1 MDPDLI
7 YSKTASGEEAM
18 HQRTRVMQ
26 RNVRMVLILVDSQS
40 TVADLC
46 LKTGNPQLTENAL
59 RDLEKGGFIVPRVE
73 QDSLWGESKKVAQ
86 EIRESAI
93 SKAIQISSLGAKN
106 VSEPSLSE
114 NPVAIDSAFQN
125 PAQSDSSVSQFSLA
139 PMPSEQDSG
148 EKLPPVIAQEVT
160 QDSPQKQT
168 RSAEEPK
175 PSFLERLK
183 ALLPSPRH
191 NNDEAISIKPIRR
204 GQRNTMSWSLIA
216 VFVFFGTLGLAYL
229 TILFFPYDSF
239 LPEVEVAFAQAS
251 GRPVKVGSM
260 RVDVYPKPGLLLG
273 NVRIGTDKDEIRI
286 TELRLL
292 PAIGSLIMGK
302 KTFRE
307 VVLSGVSLPAE
318 LIAGL
323 PSVFVALSKPTARV
337 SVDRIRFEKTEVSF
351 GGLGF
356 SGMEGEARRSGDG
369 SFQSLK
375 LRAPDQSMSFEVK
388 PLAQGLEVALE
399 GFGWHPSQ
407 GSPFLFDSVNLNGS
421 IANGVFTIRSME
433 LRLFDGLIQGVA
445 VLQADKQ
452 PSIAGEIVFERVNTT
467 RLGNAVGVGEK
478 FSGGI
483 SGKLKFSSTAD
494 SWATIFSA
502 INAEGTFTVRRGS
515 IRGIDLAEAVRRVS
529 NMSVQGGATQFEQL
543 SGSVNFTPMSY
554 QFNGLILDSGLMQST
569 GQIEVS
575 KNLEIRGKM
584 VLQMRGTVNQTRV
597 PVTISGQL
605 NAPELQVG
613 KK

>member
-1 MDPDLI
+1 
-7 YSKTASGEEAM
+7 M

-59 RDLEKGGFIVPRVE
+59 RDLEKGGFIEPRVE

-86 EIRESAI
+86 EIREAAI
-93 SKAIQISSLGAKN
+93 NKAIQISSPGAVGVVESS
-106 VSEPSLSE
+106 VSDS
-114 NPVAIDSAFQN
+114 PVSIDPVLDHLAE
-125 PAQSDSSVSQFSLA
+125 SDSSKSQLPLSSMHSMQVSGANYPVFSQEDTQKL
-139 PMPSEQDSG
+139 SE
-148 EKLPPVIAQEVT
+148 
-160 QDSPQKQT
+160 KQST
-168 RSAEEPK
+168 LGQVAK

-183 ALLPSPRH
+183 TLLANARQKNH
-191 NNDEAISIKPIRR
+191 DAISIKPIRR
-204 GQRNTMSWSLIA
+204 GQKFAMSWSLIA

-239 LPEVEVAFAQAS
+239 LPDVEVAFAQAT

-260 RVDVYPKPGLLLG
+260 RVDVYPKTGLLLG

-286 TELRLL
+286 AELRLM
-292 PAIGSLIMGK
+292 PVIGSLIMGK

-307 VVLSGVSLPAE
+307 TTLSGVSLPAE

-323 PSVFVALSKPTARV
+323 PSVFVALSKPTTRV
-337 SVDRIRFEKTEVSF
+337 SVNQIRFEKTEVSF

-356 SGMEGEARRSGDG
+356 SGMEGEARRSEDG
-369 SFQSLK
+369 LFQSLK
-375 LRAPDQSMSFEVK
+375 LRTPDQSLSFEAK
-388 PLAQGLEVALE
+388 PMAQGLEVALE

-452 PSIAGEIVFERVNTT
+452 PSISGEIVFERVNTA
-467 RLGNAVGVGEK
+467 RLGNAMGFGEK
-478 FSGGI
+478 FTGGI
-483 SGKLKFSSTAD
+483 TGKLKFSSTTD

-502 INAEGTFTVRRGS
+502 INAEGNFTVRRGS

-529 NMSVQGGATQFEQL
+529 NMSVQGGATLFEQL
-543 SGSVNFTPMSY
+543 SGSVNFTPTSY

-575 KNLEIRGKM
+575 KKLEIRGKM
-584 VLQMRGTVNQTRV
+584 VLQMLGTANQTRV
-597 PVTISGQL
+597 PVTISGL
-605 NAPELQVG
+605 LDAPVLQVG
-613 KK
+613 NK

>member
-1 MDPDLI
+1 
-7 YSKTASGEEAM
+7 M

-46 LKTGNPQLTENAL
+46 HKTGNPQLTENAL
-59 RDLEKGGFIVPRVE
+59 RDLEKGGFILPRVE

-86 EIRESAI
+86 EIREAAI
-93 SKAIQISSLGAKN
+93 NKAIQISSLGAKN
-106 VSEPSLSE
+106 VSEPSMTE
-114 NPVAIDSAFQN
+114 NPISIHSAFKN
-125 PAQSDSSVSQFSLA
+125 PAQSDSSISQFSLA
-139 PMPSEQDSG
+139 PMPSEQNAGDELTS
-148 EKLPPVIAQEVT
+148 LVAQEES
-160 QDSPQKQT
+160 QDSSEKQSRT
-168 RSAEEPK
+168 AEEEK
-175 PSFLERLK
+175 PTFLERLNSI
-183 ALLPSPRH
+183 LPSSRQK
-191 NNDEAISIKPIRR
+191 NDEDISIKPIRR

-216 VFVFFGTLGLAYL
+216 VFVFFGTIGLAYL

-239 LPEVEVAFAQAS
+239 LPEVEGAFSEAS
-251 GRPVKVGSM
+251 GRPVKVESM

-273 NVRIGTDKDEIRI
+273 NVRIGTDKDEIHI
-286 TELRLL
+286 AELRFL
-292 PAIGSLIMGK
+292 PVIGSMIMGK

-337 SVDRIRFEKTEVSF
+337 SVEHIRFEKTEVSF

-356 SGMEGEARRSGDG
+356 SGMEGEAMRSGDG

-375 LRAPDQSMSFEVK
+375 LRASDQSLSFEVK

-407 GSPFLFDSVNLNGS
+407 GSPFLFDSVNLNGT
-421 IANGVFTIRSME
+421 IENGAFTIRSME

-445 VLQADKQ
+445 VLRADNQ
-452 PSIAGEIVFERVNTT
+452 PSMTGEVLFERVNAA

-478 FSGGI
+478 FTGGI
-483 SGKLKFSSTAD
+483 SGKLRFSSTAD

-502 INAEGTFTVRRGS
+502 INAEGNFTVRRGS

-543 SGSVNFTPMSY
+543 SGSVNFTPTSY
-554 QFNGLILDSGLMQST
+554 QFNGLILDSGLMRST
-569 GQIEVS
+569 GQVEVG

-584 VLQMRGTVNQTRV
+584 VLQMRGTANQTRV

-605 NAPELQVG
+605 DAPELQVG
-613 KK
+613 NN

>member
-1 MDPDLI
+1 
-7 YSKTASGEEAM
+7 M

-46 LKTGNPQLTENAL
+46 HKTGNPQLTENAL

-86 EIRESAI
+86 EIREAAI
-93 SKAIQISSLGAKN
+93 NKAIQISSLGAKN
-106 VSEPSLSE
+106 VSEPSMSE
-114 NPVAIDSAFQN
+114 NPISTHTAFKN
-125 PAQSDSSVSQFSLA
+125 PAQSDSSISQFSLA
-139 PMPSEQDSG
+139 PIPSEQNPEDELTS
-148 EKLPPVIAQEVT
+148 LVAQEVS
-160 QDSPQKQT
+160 QDSPEKQSRT
-168 RSAEEPK
+168 AEEAK
-175 PSFLERLK
+175 PTFLERLNSI
-183 ALLPSPRH
+183 LPSSRQK
-191 NNDEAISIKPIRR
+191 NDEDISIKPIRR

-216 VFVFFGTLGLAYL
+216 VFVFFGTIGLAYL

-239 LPEVEVAFAQAS
+239 LPEVEGAFSEAS

-286 TELRLL
+286 AELRFL
-292 PAIGSLIMGK
+292 PVIGSMIMGK

-337 SVDRIRFEKTEVSF
+337 SVEHIRFEKTEVSF

-369 SFQSLK
+369 SFESLK
-375 LRAPDQSMSFEVK
+375 LRAPDQSLSFEVK

-407 GSPFLFDSVNLNGS
+407 GSPFLFDSVNLNGT
-421 IANGVFTIRSME
+421 IENGAFTIRSME

-445 VLQADKQ
+445 VLRADNQ
-452 PSIAGEIVFERVNTT
+452 PSMTGEVLFERVNAA

-478 FSGGI
+478 FTGGI
-483 SGKLKFSSTAD
+483 SGKLRFSSTAD
-494 SWATIFSA
+494 SWATIFLA
-502 INAEGTFTVRRGS
+502 INAEGNFTVRRGS

-543 SGSVNFTPMSY
+543 SGSVNFTPTSY
-554 QFNGLILDSGLMQST
+554 QFNGLILDSGLMRST
-569 GQIEVS
+569 GQIEVR
-575 KNLEIRGKM
+575 KNLDLSGKM
-584 VLQMRGTVNQTRV
+584 VLQMRGTANQTRV

-605 NAPELQVG
+605 DAPELQVG
-613 KK
+613 NN

>member
-1 MDPDLI
+1 
-7 YSKTASGEEAM
+7 M

-46 LKTGNPQLTENAL
+46 HKTGNPQLTENAL
-59 RDLEKGGFIVPRVE
+59 RDLEKGGFILPRVE

-86 EIRESAI
+86 EIREAAI
-93 SKAIQISSLGAKN
+93 NKAIQISSLGAKN
-106 VSEPSLSE
+106 VSEPSMTE
-114 NPVAIDSAFQN
+114 NPISIHSAFKN
-125 PAQSDSSVSQFSLA
+125 PAQSDSSISQFSLA
-139 PMPSEQDSG
+139 PMPSEQNAGDELTS
-148 EKLPPVIAQEVT
+148 LVAQEES
-160 QDSPQKQT
+160 QDSSEKQSRT
-168 RSAEEPK
+168 AAEAK
-175 PSFLERLK
+175 PTFLERLNSILTSSRQK
-183 ALLPSPRH
+183 
-191 NNDEAISIKPIRR
+191 NDEDISIKPIRR

-216 VFVFFGTLGLAYL
+216 VFVFFGTIGLAYL

-239 LPEVEVAFAQAS
+239 LPEVEGAFSEAS

-286 TELRLL
+286 AELRFL
-292 PAIGSLIMGK
+292 PVIGSMIIGK

-337 SVDRIRFEKTEVSF
+337 SVEHIRFEKTEVSF

-369 SFQSLK
+369 SFESLK
-375 LRAPDQSMSFEVK
+375 LRAPDQSLSFEVK

-407 GSPFLFDSVNLNGS
+407 GSPFLFDSVNLNG
-421 IANGVFTIRSME
+421 IIENGAFTIRSME

-445 VLQADKQ
+445 ILRADKQ
-452 PSIAGEIVFERVNTT
+452 PSMTGEVLFERVNAA

-478 FSGGI
+478 FTGGI
-483 SGKLKFSSTAD
+483 FGKLRFSSTAD

-502 INAEGTFTVRRGS
+502 INAEGNFTVRRGS

-543 SGSVNFTPMSY
+543 SGSVNFTPTSY
-554 QFNGLILDSGLMQST
+554 QFNGLILDSGLMRST
-569 GQIEVS
+569 GQVEVG

-584 VLQMRGTVNQTRV
+584 VLQMRGTANQTRV

-605 NAPELQVG
+605 DAPELQVG
-613 KK
+613 KN

>member
-1 MDPDLI
+1 
-7 YSKTASGEEAM
+7 M

-46 LKTGNPQLTENAL
+46 HKTGNPQLTENAL

-86 EIRESAI
+86 EIREAAI
-93 SKAIQISSLGAKN
+93 NKAIQISMSGATIGA
-106 VSEPSLSE
+106 EPSVSAG
-114 NPVAIDSAFQN
+114 PVPISPVLEQ
-125 PAQSDSSVSQFSLA
+125 PAKSDSSISEFALESMHSAQVSGAKYPVFTQVESQKS
-139 PMPSEQDSG
+139 SETQSILG
-148 EKLPPVIAQEVT
+148 QEEK
-160 QDSPQKQT
+160 S
-168 RSAEEPK
+168 
-175 PSFLERLK
+175 SFLERLK
-183 ALLPSPRH
+183 AHLANSSQKKEE
-191 NNDEAISIKPIRR
+191 DISIKPIRR
-204 GQRNTMSWSLIA
+204 GQRDTMSWSLIA
-216 VFVFFGTLGLAYL
+216 VFVFFGTIGLAYL

-239 LPEVEVAFAQAS
+239 LPEVEGAFSEAS
-251 GRPVKVGSM
+251 GRPVKVESM

-273 NVRIGTDKDEIRI
+273 NVRIGTDKDEIHI
-286 TELRLL
+286 AELRFL
-292 PAIGSLIMGK
+292 PVIGSMIMGK
-302 KTFRE
+302 KIFRE

-323 PSVFVALSKPTARV
+323 PSVFVALSKPTSRV
-337 SVDRIRFEKTEVSF
+337 SVEHIRFEKTEVSF

-356 SGMEGEARRSGDG
+356 SGMEGEAMRSGDG

-375 LRAPDQSMSFEVK
+375 LRASDQSLSFEVK

-407 GSPFLFDSVNLNGS
+407 GSPFLFDSVNLNGT
-421 IANGVFTIRSME
+421 IENGAFTIRSME

-445 VLQADKQ
+445 VLRADNQ
-452 PSIAGEIVFERVNTT
+452 PSMTGEVLFERVNAA

-478 FSGGI
+478 FTGGI
-483 SGKLKFSSTAD
+483 SGKLRFSSTAD

-502 INAEGTFTVRRGS
+502 IIAEGNFTVRRGS

-543 SGSVNFTPMSY
+543 SGSVNFTPTSY
-554 QFNGLILDSGLMQST
+554 QFNGLILDSGLMRST
-569 GQIEVS
+569 GQIEVR
-575 KNLEIRGKM
+575 KNLVLSGKM
-584 VLQMRGTVNQTRV
+584 VLQMRGTANQTRV

-605 NAPELQVG
+605 DAPELQVG
-613 KK
+613 NN

>member
-86 EIRESAI
+86 EIREAAI

-106 VSEPSLSE
+106 VSEPSMSE
-114 NPVAIDSAFQN
+114 NPVVVDSAFQN
-125 PAQSDSSVSQFSLA
+125 PAQSDSSVAHFSLA
-139 PMPSEQDSG
+139 PMPSEQNPE
-148 EKLPPVIAQEVT
+148 EKLNSLVGQKVS
-160 QDSPQKQT
+160 QDFSEKQS
-168 RSAEEPK
+168 RIAEEAK
-175 PSFLERLK
+175 PTFLERLNTI
-183 ALLPSPRH
+183 LPSSSH
-191 NNDEAISIKPIRR
+191 KNDDVISIKPIRR

-216 VFVFFGTLGLAYL
+216 VFVFFGTIGLAYL

-239 LPEVEVAFAQAS
+239 LPEVEGAFAEAS

-260 RVDVYPKPGLLLG
+260 RVDVYPKPGLVLG

-286 TELRLL
+286 AELRFL
-292 PAIGSLIMGK
+292 PVIGSMIIGK

-307 VVLSGVSLPAE
+307 VVLSGTSLPAE

-323 PSVFVALSKPTARV
+323 PSVFVALAEQRARV
-337 SVDRIRFEKTEVSF
+337 SVEHIRFEKTEVSF

-356 SGMEGEARRSGDG
+356 SGMEGEVRRSGDG
-369 SFQSLK
+369 LFQSLK
-375 LRAPDQSMSFEVK
+375 LRAPDQSLSFEVK

-399 GFGWHPSQ
+399 GFGWRPSQ
-407 GSPFLFDSVNLNGS
+407 GSPFLFDSVNLNGT
-421 IANGVFTIRSME
+421 IENGAFTIRNME
-433 LRLFDGLIQGVA
+433 LRVFDGLIQGIA
-445 VLQADKQ
+445 ILRADKQ
-452 PSIAGEIVFERVNTT
+452 PSMTGEVLFERVNAA

-478 FSGGI
+478 FTGGL
-483 SGKLKFSSTAD
+483 SGKLRFSSAAD

-502 INAEGTFTVRRGS
+502 INAEGDITVRRGS

-529 NMSVQGGATQFEQL
+529 NMAVQGGSTQFEQL
-543 SGSVNFTPMSY
+543 SGSVNFAPTSY
-554 QFNGLILDSGLMQST
+554 QFNGLILDSGLMRST
-569 GQIEVS
+569 GQIEVR

-584 VLQMRGTVNQTRV
+584 VLQMRGTANQTRV

-605 NAPELQVG
+605 NAPELLVG
-613 KK
+613 KN